1 MNLSQTYMEK
11 TNLAAP
17 LYLNTAADKQRFD
30 LDVVIKNFCIW
41 YEQALAEKNLQLT
54 TNISSNIPRIC
65 KGNNYLVKY
74 LFSEVGNYSLQFLK
88 TGNVFLEVKAEQIAG
103 RRYAIHFTIN
113 HSGEGIPLAK
123 EKELFQQLPEQSK
136 KNDFRLRSTNLYYAK
151 MIAEILGG
159 DIKIENRPVFGTRYL
174 VEIRLLRIAN

>member
-1 MNLSQTYMEK
+1 MKETA
-11 TNLAAP
+11 TW
-17 LYLNTAADKQRFD
+17 LNT
-30 LDVVIKNFCIW
+30 
-41 YEQALAEKNLQLT
+41 
-54 TNISSNIPRIC
+54 
-65 KGNNYLVKY
+65 

-136 KNDFRLRSTNLYYAK
+136 KNDFRLRSANLYYAK